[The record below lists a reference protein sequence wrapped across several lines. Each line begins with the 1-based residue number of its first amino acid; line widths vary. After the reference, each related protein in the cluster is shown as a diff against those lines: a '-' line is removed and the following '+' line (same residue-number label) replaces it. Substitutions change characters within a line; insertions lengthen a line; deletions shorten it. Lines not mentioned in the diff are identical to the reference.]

1 MENEIKNEIKD
12 GNSQVLKK
20 NFFGFDPKKIFNNI
34 FFIGLLSFFGGISQD
49 IFAPVLPLYLANF
62 LGFDKSFIGLTE
74 GLVTSSSSIFKV
86 VAGFLSDK
94 FKARKPIVFA
104 GYLFSFISRPLL
116 AIFASPFAI
125 SALRFFDGTG
135 RGIKDS
141 PKDAL
146 ISESAEVKTR
156 GRSFGVVR
164 ALDTLGSVAGPLLLF
179 LLLYLFRD
187 SALKYQYIFLFTAVP
202 LVFTL
207 WILAAFVK
215 ETPIKKT
222 EVLEKENP
230 ISFKLPKEFYI
241 FLGIMTLF
249 SIGNPSDAFL
259 ILRAQNVGVT
269 LLAIPLVYALF
280 NFFYAAASIPL
291 GSLSDKIGREKVILI
306 GWVSYALAY
315 LGFGFANKSY
325 QIWLLFAFYG
335 IYYATTQ
342 GVAKAFVADLTAVE
356 HRGRAYGIYNS
367 VIGLISLPASMI
379 AGWLW
384 DKYNPGT
391 PFYFGAIVAAAASIL
406 LLIFTRV
413 YYNKGNYENTQ
424 KNEN

>member
-1 MENEIKNEIKD
+1 MK
-12 GNSQVLKK
+12 
-20 NFFGFDPKKIFNNI
+20 KKIFNNV

-49 IFAPVLPLYLANF
+49 MFVPVLPLYLANF

-104 GYLFSFISRPLL
+104 GYFLSFISRPLL
-116 AIFASPFAI
+116 ALIASPFGI
-125 SALRFFDGTG
+125 SALRFLDGTG
-135 RGIKDS
+135 KGIKDS

-146 ISESAEVKTR
+146 ISETAEVRTR
-156 GRSFGVVR
+156 GRSFGIVR
-164 ALDTLGSVAGPLLLF
+164 ALDTLGSVAGPLILF
-179 LLLYLFRD
+179 LLLELLKNNN
-187 SALKYQYIFLFTAVP
+187 LKYHYIFLLTAIP

-207 WILAAFVK
+207 GILSLYVK
-215 ETPIKKT
+215 ETPAEFMKGASA
-222 EVLEKENP
+222 ENA
-230 ISFKLPKEFYI
+230 ISLKLPKRFYI
-241 FLGIMTLF
+241 FLGIMVVF
-249 SIGNPSDAFL
+249 AIGNPADAFL

-291 GSLSDKIGREKVILI
+291 GGLSDRIGREKVILL
-306 GWVSYALAY
+306 GWFAYALAY
-315 LGFGFANKSY
+315 LGFAVAAKSY
-325 QIWLLFAFYG
+325 EIWLLFAFYG

-342 GVAKAFVADLTAVE
+342 GVAKAFVADLTEVG

-367 VIGLISLPASMI
+367 VIGLVSLPASVI

-384 DKYNPGT
+384 DKYNPGV
-391 PFYFGAIVAAAASIL
+391 PFYFGAVLAALAAIL
-406 LLIFTRV
+406 LLIFVRHYRPKV
-413 YYNKGNYENTQ
+413 LAI
-424 KNEN
+424 